1 MERLRERI
9 EIAKKALNSLEE
21 VIARA
26 SPTPTERDAA
36 IQRFEYTVEAVW
48 KAGQRYLQIVEGLE
62 EGSPKGVIRRSRE
75 VGILEENLT
84 SSALEM
90 IDDRNLTAHT
100 YNESLAELI
109 FQRLPNYSG
118 LMRLWLRQMEDRIRA
133 K

>member
-21 VIARA
+21 AIARA
-26 SPTPTERDAA
+26 NPTLTERDAA

-48 KAGQRYLQIVEGLE
+48 KAGQRYLQIVEGFE

-100 YNESLAELI
+100 YNESLAALI
-109 FQRLPNYSG
+109 FQRLSDYAG
-118 LMRLWLRQMEDRIRA
+118 LMRVWLERMENRMR
-133 K
+133 